1 MRIGQ
6 AILAAGA
13 ALILSGCEGGG
24 RQSVLAPA
32 GSDALAIADLWWG
45 MFGAAV
51 VLWLLV
57 AALFIVVTR
66 IRPQEMKRTTA
77 EALIVGGG
85 VIFPVVALAGLLI
98 YALPLMQPVREA
110 EADLTVHVTAEQWWW
125 RVVYDPE
132 GEAIVSANE
141 LRLPAGQRVALL
153 LDADKV
159 IHSFWVPALGGK
171 TDMIPGRQNRMTVE
185 AVEPGIF
192 RGQCAEFCGASHAL
206 MAFEVEV
213 MPEADFVEWAR
224 AEAAP
229 AMAPEGAE
237 AQAGLAVFEREGCGA
252 CHAVR
257 GTAAIGMVGPDLTHV
272 GSRLSIGAGVLP
284 NDREALMRWIAHT
297 GAVKP
302 EVEMPD
308 YDYLPEG
315 DLAALAAYLGG
326 LR

>member
-1 MRIGQ
+1 MTPRLWIG
-6 AILAAGA
+6 LAGIA
-13 ALILSGCEGGG
+13 ALSGCGTGG
-24 RQSVLAPA
+24 RQSVLDPT
-32 GSDALAIADLWWG
+32 GTDALAIASLWWG
-45 MFGAAV
+45 MLGAAV

-57 AALFIVVTR
+57 AGIFVYVTR
-66 IRPQEMKRTTA
+66 IRPTEMKRSTA

-85 VIFPVVALAGLLI
+85 VVFPVVALAGLI
-98 YALPLMQPVREA
+98 VYALPLMTPVREA
-110 EADLTVHVTAEQWWW
+110 DADLTVHVTGEQWWW

-141 LRLPAGQRVALL
+141 LRLPVGRRVTLL

-185 AVEPGIF
+185 AVEPGTY

-206 MAFEVEV
+206 MAFEVVV
-213 MPEADFVEWAR
+213 MPEDAFIDWAR
-224 AEAAP
+224 AEAQP
-229 AMAPEGAE
+229 AMAPEGTQ
-237 AQAGLAVFEREGCGA
+237 AQAGLAVFNREGCGA

-257 GTAAIGMVGPDLTHV
+257 GTAAIGQVGPDLTHV
-272 GSRLSIGAGVLP
+272 GTRLSIGAGILP
-284 NDREALMRWIAHT
+284 NDRAALMRWIAHT

-326 LR
+326 LK